1 MNLPHQEPLIFA
13 KRVICKDTESATV
26 LCEFEKVPTL
36 AMFLEAAAQSTAAF
50 ASEEKS
56 PIGFLTM
63 CKDIKLLAPLVE
75 KNYHIQVTKDT
86 EINTIKRFVF
96 EVFDRS
102 DNIKYVSGSLTIVI
116 QG

>member
-13 KRVICKDTESATV
+13 KRVIRKDAESATV
-26 LCEFEKVPTL
+26 LCEFEEIPTL
-36 AMFLEAAAQSTAAF
+36 PMFLEAAAQSTAAF
-50 ASEEKS
+50 VSDDKT

-75 KNYHIQVTKDT
+75 KHYHIQVTKDT
-86 EINTIKRFVF
+86 EINTIKRFLF
-96 EVFDRS
+96 EVFDKS
-102 DNIKYVSGSLTIVI
+102 GKIKYVSGSLTIVI